1 MIERS
6 GIRVI
11 TIEITVLILSFSLF
25 QLQLPRLLSVILLFL
40 ILSLALFIAF
50 TIFFFRDPPRDI
62 QDGVVSPA
70 DGRIDFIE
78 RQRIEIF
85 MSPFDCHINRSP
97 VTGKIERII
106 YRRGKFLPAYHR
118 EDSSESGERNEIYI
132 RNNDGVFKV
141 TQIAGFFARR
151 ISCYVKE
158 GDWIEKGEK
167 IGMIKFGSRVCVDL
181 PEKYMITRKVGERVR
196 AGETIALEKD

>member
-1 MIERS
+1 MMIERS
-6 GIRVI
+6 GIRLI
-11 TIEITVLILSFSLF
+11 SFEIIVLVLLLF
-25 QLQLPRLLSVILLFL
+25 LLPQLPKLSQFIFLILLFL
-40 ILSLALFIAF
+40 ALFLAF
-50 TIFFFRDPPRDI
+50 TIFFFRDPPREI
-62 QDGVVSPA
+62 QDGIVSPA
-70 DGRIDFIE
+70 DGKIDFIE
-78 RQRIEIF
+78 NQRIEIF
-85 MSPFDCHINRSP
+85 MSPFDCHVNRAP
-97 VTGKIERII
+97 VAGKVEKII
-106 YRRGKFLPAYHR
+106 YKRGKFLPAYRR

-181 PEKYMITRKVGERVR
+181 PEKYMVTRKVGEKVK